1 MITILRKR
9 MTEDLRIRNYSIH
22 TIDAYIRCVANFA
35 RHFGKSP
42 DLLGA
47 EQVRKYQIYLV
58 EIKKA
63 SWSLF
68 NQTVCALR
76 FLYENT
82 LDRPGMV
89 KYIPF
94 PKQEKKL
101 PVILSFEEL
110 KEFFRSV
117 HIPKHQTIVKLMY
130 ATGLR
135 ISEALSLMIEDI
147 DSMRMVIRVRL
158 GKGKKDRYVPLPPTL
173 LDDLRRYWKAYR
185 PEFWLFPGESG
196 KLPLSGTALQRVV
209 LKARRK
215 AGFHKPVTC
224 HTMRH
229 CYATHQLEAGTDL
242 RTLQLRLGHRSLNTT
257 ALYLH
262 VAVGASQ
269 STNEITDLLQ
279 RLNNDETDR

>member
-9 MTEDLRIRNYSIH
+9 MIEDLRVRNYSIH
-22 TIDAYIRCVANFA
+22 TIDAYVRCVANFA
-35 RHFGKSP
+35 KHFGKPP

-47 EQVRKYQIYLV
+47 EHVRKYQIYLV

-63 SWSLF
+63 SWSVF

-76 FLYENT
+76 FLYEVT

-110 KEFFRSV
+110 KEFFCSI
-117 HIPKHQTIVKLMY
+117 HIPKQRTIVQLMY

-147 DSMRMVIRVRL
+147 DSMRMVIRVRQ

-196 KLPLSGTALQRVV
+196 KLPLTDSAVQRVV
-209 LKARRK
+209 TKARRK
-215 AGFHKPVTC
+215 AGFHKPVSC

-229 CYATHQLEAGTDL
+229 AFSYCTTFRKLFIALEVLVVQGQFAEVCGP
-242 RTLQLRLGHRSLNTT
+242 
-257 ALYLH
+257 A
-262 VAVGASQ
+262 
-269 STNEITDLLQ
+269 
-279 RLNNDETDR
+279 